1 MIQAGIDLKVRTT
14 TIVEAL
20 CVNRAERLTALRIS
34 VEARIPINPMTGKSM
49 PDILELQMT

>member
-34 VEARIPINPMTGKSM
+34 VEARIPINPMTGKSI